1 MAQSLLLSALGDEA
15 LTVQQIQA
23 VLRKTLEQM
32 LAAQQRAAQ
41 EEAVR
46 LVACAANSGAAAV
59 VALTERKAAKA
70 EDAEPLLSV
79 ELIDSLVART
89 EQWCAVF
96 AAIGVV
102 TPQQPQ
108 PHPAAAAAASSLT
121 DSTAA
126 AAAAAT

>member
-23 VLRKTLEQM
+23 VLRKTLEEM

-59 VALTERKAAKA
+59 VALTEKKAAKA
-70 EDAEPLLSV
+70 EDAIRVVPNAV
-79 ELIDSLVART
+79 KPIVFSL
-89 EQWCAVF
+89 F
-96 AAIGVV
+96 II
-102 TPQQPQ
+102 
-108 PHPAAAAAASSLT
+108 SLNT
-121 DSTAA
+121 Y
-126 AAAAAT
+126 